1 MDMSTPSSG
10 PNPVSL
16 EAEPLDDVLSWFLLN
31 ADMET
36 ASEEMISSL
45 LPPAIDVAGLNNMF
59 DDSPAPSKLPTK
71 KPIAARERESE
82 ESDSDDSSQTETKS
96 KSEPNSKKRK
106 VADSNKSRESAKE
119 NRKRQR
125 LRLEALGS
133 RVKALQEENEG
144 LKAHILNVTQRKAE
158 VQKHRMDM
166 ERMMAKKVL
175 EKSYRDEP
183 ENQEELQKLVQN
195 FRDLYADYGAY
206 RHKEVSNF
214 MLILILYGL
223 DEMLSS
229 SGCVSHS
236 TNRKVVV
243 ALPGDQNGHVDA
255 NTRRGLLQ
263 QPKVSFLEFVIEGA
277 GAYSGSV
284 KANDAAQVMQ
294 MQFADKCGS
303 VLTPVSFVCRTKAK
317 VLSEQLKEAV
327 ELVKELKVAIERK
340 HSAFDTECGKIEAVC
355 NPKQSVLFLMWVTK
369 NVELLSKVRIPCC

>member
-1 MDMSTPSSG
+1 MSSPSSG

-16 EAEPLDDVLSWFLLN
+16 EAEPMDDVLSWFLLN
-31 ADMET
+31 ADMEA

-45 LPPAIDVAGLNNMF
+45 LPPAIDVSGLTNMF
-59 DDSPAPSKLPTK
+59 DDSPASNTK
-71 KPIAARERESE
+71 FPPQPPVAPRAAERESE
-82 ESDSDDSSQTETKS
+82 DSDSDDSSQTETRS

-106 VADSNKSRESAKE
+106 VADSAKSRESAKE

-206 RHKEVSNF
+206 RHKEVSNAIHF
-214 MLILILYGL
+214 LDLYVVL
-223 DEMLSS
+223 D
-229 SGCVSHS
+229 
-236 TNRKVVV
+236 
-243 ALPGDQNGHVDA
+243 
-255 NTRRGLLQ
+255 
-263 QPKVSFLEFVIEGA
+263 
-277 GAYSGSV
+277 
-284 KANDAAQVMQ
+284 
-294 MQFADKCGS
+294 
-303 VLTPVSFVCRTKAK
+303 
-317 VLSEQLKEAV
+317 
-327 ELVKELKVAIERK
+327 
-340 HSAFDTECGKIEAVC
+340 
-355 NPKQSVLFLMWVTK
+355 K
-369 NVELLSKVRIPCC
+369 NCCYH